1 MKTKH
6 IKDKDFHLFITDA
19 EIKDRIDKLGARIN
33 VDYAGKRPLFI
44 CVLNGAFMFASD
56 LIKKLDFF
64 PEISFV
70 KVSSYSGMQTTG
82 SVKKLIGLNESI
94 AGRDLILIEDIID
107 SGLTMKYL
115 LHELKDKKP
124 ASIKLATLLFKPDSF
139 QAEYPIDY
147 IGFEIPNEFVVG
159 YGMDYDGYGRNL
171 PDIYHLKS

>member
-6 IKDKDFHLFITDA
+6 IKDKDFDLFITDDQ
-19 EIKDRIDKLGARIN
+19 IKESIDKLVKQIN
-33 VDYAGKRPLFI
+33 TDYAGKRPLFI

-70 KVSSYSGMQTTG
+70 KVSSYSGLQTTG
-82 SVKKLIGLNESI
+82 SVKKLIGLNEDI
-94 AGRDLILIEDIID
+94 KGRDIILIEDIID

-115 LHELKDKKP
+115 LSELKDREP
-124 ASIKLATLLFKPDSF
+124 SSIRLATLLFKPGSF
-139 QAEYPIDY
+139 QAKYAIDY

>member
-6 IKDKDFHLFITDA
+6 IQDKDFDLFITGDQ
-19 EIKDRIDKLGARIN
+19 IKKSIDKLVKQIN
-33 VDYAGKRPLFI
+33 ADYAEKRPLFI

-70 KVSSYSGMQTTG
+70 KVSSYAGLQTTG
-82 SVKKLIGLNESI
+82 SVQKLIGLNEDI
-94 AGRDLILIEDIID
+94 KGRDIILIEDIID

-115 LHELKDKKP
+115 LSELTDREP
-124 ASIKLATLLFKPDSF
+124 ASIRLVTLLFKPDSF
-139 QAEYPIDY
+139 QAKYTIDY